1 MRRPTNQHGLT
12 LIELMI
18 AISIVAV
25 IVVFSFVTIS
35 GTTEVAAEAEA
46 RADLNKMGRNAIEL
60 MRKELAQAFLSKT
73 QTEHFVTHF
82 KATDRDPMDEV
93 YFVAIAHEK
102 RYADTKDAD
111 FAEYGYWS
119 EPDKHGGNFRSL
131 MHREARNVDDDPER
145 GGVVQAMAHNV
156 RECNFRWYHE
166 KKEEWVDEW
175 DTESADFQNILP
187 HAVEIRLVLE
197 DDEGREAAFVTRTLM
212 VKR

>member
-1 MRRPTNQHGLT
+1 MRRSTNQHGLT
-12 LIELMI
+12 LMELLI
-18 AISIVAV
+18 ALSIVAV
-25 IVVFSFVTIS
+25 IVVFTFVTIS
-35 GTTEVAAEAEA
+35 GTTDVAAEATA
-46 RADLNKMGRNAIEL
+46 RSELSKMGRNAIERV
-60 MRKELAQAFLSKT
+60 RKELAQAMISKY
-73 QTEHFVTHF
+73 QTDDFVTQF

-102 RYADTKDAD
+102 RYANTKEAD

-119 EPDKHGGNFRSL
+119 EPDKHGGNNRSL
-131 MHREARNVDDDPER
+131 MHREARIVDDDPER
-145 GGVVQAMAHNV
+145 GGVVHAMAHNV
-156 RECNFRWYHE
+156 REFNLRWYHE

-175 DTESADFQNILP
+175 DTENADFKNILP

>member
-1 MRRPTNQHGLT
+1 MRSTSQRGLT

-18 AISIVAV
+18 ALAIIGV
-25 IVVFSFVTIS
+25 IVVFTFTTIS
-35 GTTEVAAEAEA
+35 GTTDVAAEATA
-46 RADLNKMGRNAIEL
+46 RAELSKMGRNGIEL
-60 MRKELAQAFLSKT
+60 MRKELSQAFLSRN
-73 QTEHFVTHF
+73 QTEDFVTQF

-102 RYADTKDAD
+102 RYADTKDSD

-119 EPDKHGGNFRSL
+119 EPDKLGGPFRSL
-131 MHREARNVDDDPER
+131 MHREARIVDDDPER
-145 GGVVQAMAHNV
+145 GGIVQAMAHNV
-156 RECNFRWYHE
+156 RELNFRWYHE

-175 DTESADFQNILP
+175 DTENADFKDILP

-197 DDEGREAAFVTRTLM
+197 DAEGREAAFVTRTLM